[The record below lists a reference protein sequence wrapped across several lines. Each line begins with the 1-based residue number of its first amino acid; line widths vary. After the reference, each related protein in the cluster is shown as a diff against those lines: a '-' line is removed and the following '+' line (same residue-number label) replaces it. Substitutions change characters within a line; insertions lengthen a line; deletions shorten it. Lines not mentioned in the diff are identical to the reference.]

1 MSTKAIYRISSLDG
15 LRGISI
21 LLVII
26 DHAFKSNFKN
36 LKIGK
41 LGVGIF
47 FVISSYLIISFL
59 LKDLDSRSFSIRK
72 FYFKRILRI
81 FPAYYFFLAI
91 TFGLIFYLDFF
102 NFEHFWR
109 PLVFLENYHPASLW
123 KNNWLIGHTWS
134 LAAEEQFYIII
145 SILFLIFKNKNT
157 PRKCLLVSFLSMF
170 ILASLFRGGYMIFD
184 NIPVY
189 LKGSVYRSFETVMD
203 SFAIGGLIALF
214 TIEKLKNHIVISYF
228 RNKIFLL
235 IILIFFIQFLN
246 SPFIREIFGL
256 KVRFIYNTIGLPV
269 IYIVIGILLVLS
281 VSAQR
286 NKFLYKVL
294 NSKVLSFI
302 GLISY
307 SLYLWQQVWL
317 YNWEIPLIVKF
328 LGIFISALVSYYLIE
343 KPSLKFRNK
352 LLLKYKR

>member
-109 PLVFLENYHPASLW
+109 PLVFLEN
-123 KNNWLIGHTWS
+123 KT
-134 LAAEEQFYIII
+134 F
-145 SILFLIFKNKNT
+145 
-157 PRKCLLVSFLSMF
+157 V
-170 ILASLFRGGYMIFD
+170 
-184 NIPVY
+184 
-189 LKGSVYRSFETVMD
+189 
-203 SFAIGGLIALF
+203 
-214 TIEKLKNHIVISYF
+214 
-228 RNKIFLL
+228 
-235 IILIFFIQFLN
+235 
-246 SPFIREIFGL
+246 
-256 KVRFIYNTIGLPV
+256 
-269 IYIVIGILLVLS
+269 
-281 VSAQR
+281 
-286 NKFLYKVL
+286 
-294 NSKVLSFI
+294 
-302 GLISY
+302 
-307 SLYLWQQVWL
+307 
-317 YNWEIPLIVKF
+317 
-328 LGIFISALVSYYLIE
+328 
-343 KPSLKFRNK
+343 
-352 LLLKYKR
+352 